1 MKLKQVRN
9 LVQMVLEENEEA
21 RNDNFVLVARVYE
34 KLGVPISIQFN
45 VLINEHKERK
55 LPSFESICRARRKV
69 IEQFPNLNGNKKN
82 RMEEE
87 QKYIEF
93 VRENNYE

>member
-1 MKLKQVRN
+1 MKLRQVKN

-34 KLGVPISIQFN
+34 KLGVPINIQFN

-55 LPSFESICRARRKV
+55 LPSFESICRARRTIVKNYP
-69 IEQFPNLNGNKKN
+69 ELNANIDI

-93 VRENNYE
+93 AREN

>member
-1 MKLKQVRN
+1 MKLRQVRN

-69 IEQFPNLNGNKKN
+69 IEQFPNLNGNKKI

-87 QKYIEF
+87 QKYINFSME
-93 VRENNYE
+93 E

>member
-1 MKLKQVRN
+1 MKLRQVRN

-34 KLGVPISIQFN
+34 KLGVPINIQFN

-55 LPSFESICRARRKV
+55 LPSFESICRARRTIVKNYP
-69 IEQFPNLNGNKKN
+69 ELNANIGI

-87 QKYIEF
+87 QKYINFSME
-93 VRENNYE
+93 E